1 MNQHTV
7 KFYEGILKEYVML
20 NLVDR
25 NPESMRAFIMRLIG
39 QNTEDSLVINEAYS
53 NVKKEILG

>member
-39 QNTEDSLVINEAYS
+39 QNTEDSRVINEAYS

>member
-7 KFYEGILKEYVML
+7 EFYEDILKEYVML

-25 NPESMRAFIMRLIG
+25 DPESMQTFIMRLIG
-39 QNTEDSLVINEAYS
+39 QNTEDSRFINEAYF
-53 NVKKEILG
+53 NIKKEIIG